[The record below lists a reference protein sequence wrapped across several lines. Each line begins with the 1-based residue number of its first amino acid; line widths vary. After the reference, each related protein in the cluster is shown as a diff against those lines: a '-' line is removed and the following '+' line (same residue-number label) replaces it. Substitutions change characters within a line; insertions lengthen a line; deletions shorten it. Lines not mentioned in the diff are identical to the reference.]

1 MQKSRFDSRVNVIK
15 AKFKELDK
23 NSDKMLDFVE
33 MRELL
38 LEERPDAKDRELKWM
53 FLELDKGRRGKL
65 NFSEFVDF
73 VYKKEL
79 QSGLH
84 REARHQQDC
93 QVMEH
98 APANTGEDAHSQSS
112 HELDSAQEVNTES
125 RRCSVEK
132 SIQAEA
138 RLNGLTACE
147 SEGLDWEV
155 VEQVFF
161 QYAGLDKVIQGNEFA
176 RLCRDCSLF
185 DEEHFTPGDADYIF
199 HRCCAKDRR
208 VMKKKGFR
216 EAIIMIASMKS
227 IPAAYLRSA
236 IAQKSLSQQQPESLA
251 ITATRPASAG
261 NLAGSLSGS
270 IATALR
276 SNSSSTSLGIKQR
289 VATGCIARSR
299 SAGFINS
306 SASVYKGA
314 SLRQI
319 VTEKQAK
326 TKDGLSKGRLS
337 LNRSRSSPLTSLPQ
351 HASNGQRSRAGS
363 RPRSQ
368 MASAKVVPTA

>member
-23 NSDKMLDFVE
+23 NSDNMLDFAE

-53 FLELDKGRRGKL
+53 FSELDKGRRGKL

-73 VYKKEL
+73 IYKKEL

-84 REARHQQDC
+84 REARHQQYC

-98 APANTGEDAHSQSS
+98 ATANAGEDAPSQSS
-112 HELDSAQEVNTES
+112 HEQESAQEVNTES

-185 DEEHFTPGDADYIF
+185 DEEDFTPGDADYIF

-216 EAIIMIASMKS
+216 EAIIMIARMKN

-236 IAQKSLSQQQPESLA
+236 IAQKSVSQQQPESLA
-251 ITATRPASAG
+251 ITATRLASAG

-289 VATGCIARSR
+289 VATDGVARSR

-306 SASVYKGA
+306 SASVSKGA
-314 SLRQI
+314 ILRQS

-326 TKDGLSKGRLS
+326 TKDVLSKGRLS
-337 LNRSRSSPLTSLPQ
+337 LNRSRSSPLTSLTQ

-363 RPRSQ
+363 RPHSQ
-368 MASAKVVPTA
+368 MASAKAVPTA